1 VPKSLSFDRI
11 VMFVLLCYPVLFL
24 TVRGGMNA
32 LFFLMVITS
41 FIYLFRLRKFLESRL
56 WDGYSIAFA
65 IAMASPIL
73 AVLLSQAYHGNF
85 TAPPLDGP
93 SRFLFA
99 IPIFL
104 ALRQTDERAVTFLQY
119 SLPLGSLSAFF
130 ISIIAQRNLF
140 SDNLYF
146 VNRIHFGDSALML
159 GILSL
164 LCINWSE
171 QDRAPLMIFK
181 ICGLLA
187 GMYLS
192 VQSGARG
199 GWIAAPVLML
209 IWWKSHSHIS
219 WIKLLIAI
227 LAFLLTASLVYALVG
242 TVHSRLDMI
251 YQDLVDFQQGNKDTS
266 IGIRLQLWQTAIYLF
281 FEHPFFGV
289 GPGGFA
295 QHMGPLYNSGML
307 TSEAARLGHGEV
319 HNELLAKAAELGIFG
334 FLSILSVFAVPL
346 ALFLQSIRSPSAQTR
361 RAAFMGICLVAGFF
375 IFGLTVEIFN
385 LKMTVSFYSL
395 TLVLLLSAVTNKV
408 SYQDSH
414 V

>member
-1 VPKSLSFDRI
+1 
-11 VMFVLLCYPVLFL
+11 
-24 TVRGGMNA
+24 
-32 LFFLMVITS
+32 
-41 FIYLFRLRKFLESRL
+41 
-56 WDGYSIAFA
+56 
-65 IAMASPIL
+65 
-73 AVLLSQAYHGNF
+73 
-85 TAPPLDGP
+85 
-93 SRFLFA
+93 
-99 IPIFL
+99 
-104 ALRQTDERAVTFLQY
+104 
-119 SLPLGSLSAFF
+119 
-130 ISIIAQRNLF
+130 
-140 SDNLYF
+140 
-146 VNRIHFGDSALML
+146 
-159 GILSL
+159 
-164 LCINWSE
+164 
-171 QDRAPLMIFK
+171 MIFK